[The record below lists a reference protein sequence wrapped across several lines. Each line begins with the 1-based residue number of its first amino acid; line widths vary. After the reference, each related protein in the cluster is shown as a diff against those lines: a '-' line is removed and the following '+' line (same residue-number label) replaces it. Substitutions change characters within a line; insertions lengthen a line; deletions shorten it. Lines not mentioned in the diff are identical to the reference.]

1 MEPKDKPQGGEMF
14 VELAGN
20 KGFGG
25 AAHRNMKWH
34 YWELDFTGDNNV
46 SLRCSF

>member
-1 MEPKDKPQGGEMF
+1 MEEWKNGKPKGKPQRGEMF

-25 AAHRNMKWH
+25 AAHRNMK
-34 YWELDFTGDNNV
+34 LD
-46 SLRCSF
+46 C